1 MSSDFATG
9 MLCLTPVLLFV
20 LQYLFIDMQGMNL
33 LAQHKMQ
40 MLLIQQHLG
49 YNLAS
54 QAIQQQPFQVTM
66 STLQGRMVLLANQAA
81 LGMSM
86 PLLSA
91 WLLLGYLPL
100 VGQTHAQSMEE
111 EKRSR
116 RIKIASAVG
125 LVALGCLLMRGPLA
139 TLSAYKAKEALAA
152 GDYSRASGWLDSAR
166 MLNPGIERVSAYHEE
181 RGQVWYFTHT
191 GAQNLDSH
199 MYLASV
205 YRTQGDYLNAYQ
217 ELLLAWQ
224 ADHSVPWIR
233 DALGLTVAL
242 MAENAPQKVKGTTLT
257 STDQEVAAL
266 VWLQQLAHVDDQNIY
281 SLYYMG
287 RIQYDKHDYE
297 ACMQQMNRILKLSN
311 NPDVR
316 SSAYTY
322 LALSL
327 KGEGRIN
334 EARHLL
340 LKAIALDPYYHNNTA
355 REELSGLH

>member
-1 MSSDFATG
+1 
-9 MLCLTPVLLFV
+9 
-20 LQYLFIDMQGMNL
+20 
-33 LAQHKMQ
+33 
-40 MLLIQQHLG
+40 
-49 YNLAS
+49 
-54 QAIQQQPFQVTM
+54 
-66 STLQGRMVLLANQAA
+66 
-81 LGMSM
+81 
-86 PLLSA
+86 
-91 WLLLGYLPL
+91 
-100 VGQTHAQSMEE
+100 
-111 EKRSR
+111 
-116 RIKIASAVG
+116 
-125 LVALGCLLMRGPLA
+125 
-139 TLSAYKAKEALAA
+139 
-152 GDYSRASGWLDSAR
+152 
-166 MLNPGIERVSAYHEE
+166 
-181 RGQVWYFTHT
+181 
-191 GAQNLDSH
+191 